1 MKRFCPAILIL
12 TLTLSIPVL
21 SADSLTV
28 QAGYAAFYD
37 LSDNST
43 YVEFYYGLYR
53 HQLGFIGS
61 DTLNYVYAGVFVS
74 VRLFDESGTA
84 IDSAS
89 TYFLAQVKDTLEL
102 SRTDV
107 RLFDYL
113 PIKPAPGKYLAE
125 ITVIDDVSKA
135 RGAASLTVTVP
146 DYRPGRL
153 AVSDIELAYE
163 IREVSDTPAEAI
175 NSRLV
180 KEGRLVVPNP
190 TGIYQLKRDSVIYV
204 YSELYGL
211 DTASGG
217 SDSFTVRYRV
227 KDAGG
232 NLVHDFGQAVFRKPG
247 NSVVLSNALDIGNLE
262 PGRYNL
268 LLEATDLDTK
278 RQTVT
283 AKEFSIIDP
292 NAVKAPNK
300 ADVELMINI
309 AWYHLSEAEKIQI
322 HKLTSEGQVNFL
334 KQFWREMDDD
344 PSTPE
349 NPVYDDAV
357 RRFAF
362 ASDNFPTHHMRHDGW
377 KTDRGR
383 VYITY
388 GPYDNETELILPG
401 GSYPLIKWEYY
412 NIEGGVIFIFAS
424 DEIAGTRN
432 YQLVHST
439 HSREIHN
446 PYWMDKFEKEAPE
459 EQWQHRDDN

>member
-1 MKRFCPAILIL
+1 MIIKRVCLAILIL
-12 TLTLSIPVL
+12 TLTASIPAR
-21 SADSLTV
+21 SSDSLTI

-37 LSDNST
+37 LSRSSA

-61 DTLNYVYAGVFVS
+61 DTLDYVYAGVFAS
-74 VRLFDESGTA
+74 VKLFDESGIA

-89 TYFLAQVKDTLEL
+89 TYFLVQAKDTSEL
-102 SRTDV
+102 SRTDI

-113 PIKPAPGKYLAE
+113 PIKLAPGKYLAE
-125 ITVIDDVSKA
+125 FAVIDDVSKA
-135 RGAASLTVTVP
+135 SGTTLLTVTVP
-146 DYRPGRL
+146 DYRGGQF
-153 AVSDIELAYE
+153 AGSDIEFAYE
-163 IREVSDTPAEAI
+163 IREVSDIPAETI
-175 NSRLV
+175 NQRLV
-180 KEGRLVVPNP
+180 KEERLVVPNP
-190 TGIYQLKRDSVIYV
+190 TGIYQLKGDSVIFV

-211 DTASGG
+211 DAASGDN
-217 SDSFTVRYRV
+217 DSFGVRYCV
-227 KDAGG
+227 KDAAG
-232 NLVHDFGQAVFRKPG
+232 NLVHDFGRAVFRKPG
-247 NSVVLSNALDIGNLE
+247 NSAVLSNTLDIGNLE

-278 RQTVT
+278 QQTVT

-292 NAVKAPNK
+292 NAVKAPDK
-300 ADVELMINI
+300 SDVELMINI
-309 AWYHLSEAEKIQI
+309 AWYRLSEAEKIQI
-322 HKLTSEGQVNFL
+322 RKLTSEGQVNFV

-349 NPVYDDAV
+349 NPVYDNTV
-357 RRFAF
+357 RQFAF
-362 ASDNFPTHHMRHDGW
+362 ANDHFSTFYGRQDGW

-424 DEIAGTRN
+424 DEIAGTSN

-439 HSREIHN
+439 HSGEIYN

-459 EQWQHRDDN
+459 EQGR

>member
-12 TLTLSIPVL
+12 MLTLSIPARP
-21 SADSLTV
+21 ADSLTV

-37 LSDNST
+37 LSGNSA
-43 YVEFYYGLYR
+43 YIEFYYGLYR
-53 HQLGFIGS
+53 YQLGFIGS

-74 VRLFDESGTA
+74 VRLFDESGMA

-89 TYFLAQVKDTLEL
+89 TYFLAQVRDTLEL

-113 PIKPAPGKYLAE
+113 PIKSAPGKYLAE
-125 ITVIDDVSKA
+125 ITIIDDVSKA

-146 DYRPGRL
+146 DYRPDQL
-153 AVSDIELAYE
+153 AMSDIELAYE
-163 IREVSDTPAEAI
+163 IREVSDTAAGAI
-175 NSRLV
+175 NRHLV

-190 TGIYQLKRDSVIYV
+190 TGVYQMKRDSVIYA

-211 DTASGG
+211 DTASRD

-232 NLVHDFGQAVFRKPG
+232 NLVYDFGQAVFRKPG
-247 NSVVLSNALDIGNLE
+247 NSAAFSNALDIGNLE
-262 PGRYNL
+262 SGRYNL
-268 LLEATDLDTK
+268 LLEATDLYTK

-292 NAVKAPNK
+292 NAVKALNK
-300 ADVELMINI
+300 AEVELMINI

-322 HKLTSEGQVNFL
+322 RKLTSEGQVNFL

-362 ASDNFPTHHMRHDGW
+362 AGDNFPTHHTRHDGW

-388 GPYDNETELILPG
+388 GPYDNETELILPA

-424 DEIAGTRN
+424 DEVSGIRD

-446 PYWMDKFEKEAPE
+446 PYWMDKFDKEAPE